1 MNTQNFKKNG
11 NQKFPLTTEALD
23 FIQEQI
29 KLVYGLTSLAGQFII
44 ICEPTSGKDGLVI
57 VDGELLPLKG
67 TKSDFSRIVV
77 SQVDERVALGDGSF
91 EGIVRS
97 TRVATYSIP
106 MRGTIGGEVG
116 DIGDIVIRP
125 RAAAAAKE
133 YALSKFTVLKNMQ
146 TLMSELDEAKKHHMP
161 KGTIIDW
168 YIDKAGGCCLANLPE
183 GFVPCGQFMNG
194 SASQFAPSAT
204 GSKEIAAWK
213 AKFPDVIISEH
224 SRDGGDSVGILITKA
239 NGMTVPDLTDRFIV
253 QAGYSYDQGDTGGE
267 DKHKLEVS
275 ELPSHNHSYS
285 SFPIVSDK
293 ISNQGAEEDE
303 RLYRGSAKTRYTND
317 TGSNVPHENRPPYFA
332 LYKLIKV
339 I

>member
-1 MNTQNFKKNG
+1 MNTQNFKENG

-77 SQVDERVALGDGSF
+77 LQVDERVALGDGSF

-106 MRGTIGGEVG
+106 MRGTTGGEVA
-116 DIGDIVIRP
+116 DFGDIVIRP

-133 YALSKFTVLKNMQ
+133 YALSKFTVLKDMQ
-146 TLMSELDEAKKHHMP
+146 TLMSELDEAKKHLMP
-161 KGTIIDW
+161 KGTIVMWSGKIADIPTGW
-168 YIDKAGGCCLANLPE
+168 ALCDGTNGTPNLQ
-183 GFVPCGQFMNG
+183 GRFVIGYGIYTAESPSVTYPVG
-194 SASQFAPSAT
+194 S
-204 GSKEIAAWK
+204 
-213 AKFPDVIISEH
+213 
-224 SRDGGDSVGILITKA
+224 
-239 NGMTVPDLTDRFIV
+239 
-253 QAGYSYDQGDTGGE
+253 TGG
-267 DKHKLEVS
+267 KSMVKLDVQHM
-275 ELPSHNHSYS
+275 PAHNHGGNTGPNGGHNHSVTINEAMPQNYGHGSDGWNSANLDAKS
-285 SFPIVSDK
+285 SGNPYGTTSTVANHTHTINSA
-293 ISNQGAEEDE
+293 G
-303 RLYRGSAKTRYTND
+303 GSQAHDNM
-317 TGSNVPHENRPPYFA
+317 PPYYA
-332 LYKLIKV
+332 LAYIMKV

>member
-1 MNTQNFKKNG
+1 MNTQNFKENG

-67 TKSDFSRIVV
+67 TRSATSRIIV
-77 SQVDERVALGDGSF
+77 SQVDERVVLGDGSF

-97 TRVATYSIP
+97 KRVAMYSIP
-106 MRGTIGGEVG
+106 LKVVVNKGDVG
-116 DIGDIVIRP
+116 DMTITP

-168 YIDKAGGCCLANLPE
+168 YTDKAGGCCLANLPE

-194 SASQFAPSAT
+194 SASQFDPSAT

-213 AKFPDVIISEH
+213 AKFPDVIISAH

-267 DKHKLEVS
+267 AKHKLEVY

-303 RLYRGSAKTRYTND
+303 RVYRGSANTRYTNY

>member
-146 TLMSELDEAKKHHMP
+146 TLMRELDEAKSHHLP
-161 KGTIIDW
+161 KGSVVDW
-168 YIDKAGGCCLANLPE
+168 YGEPTCDNIPY
-183 GFVPCGQFMNG
+183 GFIPCGLFYSGHTDEAVSVEMSRWINRYG
-194 SASQFAPSAT
+194 GNNISIART
-204 GSKEIAAWK
+204 GEDDMWLQIK
-213 AKFPDVIISEH
+213 
-224 SRDGGDSVGILITKA
+224 
-239 NGMTVPDLTDRFIV
+239 NCMGMAIPQLHDRFIV
-253 QAGYSYDQGDTGGE
+253 AAGNAYGLGDIGGADAVKLTSNQSGLPAHEHSYTHTTCEIGSVKHDGWNQTTNLVYKTYQTTGG
-267 DKHKLEVS
+267 DAQDAAL
-275 ELPSHNHSYS
+275 
-285 SFPIVSDK
+285 
-293 ISNQGAEEDE
+293 A
-303 RLYRGSAKTRYTND
+303 
-317 TGSNVPHENRPPYFA
+317 HENRPPYFA